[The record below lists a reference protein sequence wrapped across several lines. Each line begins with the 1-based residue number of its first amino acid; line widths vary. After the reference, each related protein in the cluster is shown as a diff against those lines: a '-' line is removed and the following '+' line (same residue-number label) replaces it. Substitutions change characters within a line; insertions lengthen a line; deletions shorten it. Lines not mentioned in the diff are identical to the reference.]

1 MERVRSFCSCQVAQP
16 AAAFGERQELCPGR
30 TRPPPRQPAMANTRQ
45 YNNVYDAM
53 LAGFM
58 KLCLVLGIAALTLSK
73 FTGFEWCAPSL
84 QQRDGAPLGAARADR
99 RCSRRDTGR
108 AAAV

>member
-1 MERVRSFCSCQVAQP
+1 
-16 AAAFGERQELCPGR
+16 
-30 TRPPPRQPAMANTRQ
+30 MANTRQ

-73 FTGFEWCAPSL
+73 FTGFEWCAPPCSSETARRSAL
-84 QQRDGAPLGAARADR
+84 LAPSRPTAQQP
-99 RCSRRDTGR
+99 SDTR
-108 AAAV
+108 AAAAGCASSRTTWSPSWRCRASSSCSIC

>member
-1 MERVRSFCSCQVAQP
+1 
-16 AAAFGERQELCPGR
+16 
-30 TRPPPRQPAMANTRQ
+30 MANTRQ

-73 FTGFEWCAPSL
+73 FTGFEWCAPPCSSETARRSAL
-84 QQRDGAPLGAARADR
+84 LAPSRPTAQQP
-99 RCSRRDTGR
+99 SDTR
-108 AAAV
+108 AAAVLRYELDPGGFQGGADGLYCGGSPA